1 MTRAVVVGPVAT
13 WSTADVYRGWCRGL
27 TEVGVEVVRMDLS
40 DRLRFLADAEVIED
54 GRSVK
59 SLSLAE
65 ATKLATFDL
74 LGFTYRYRPDVVI
87 VVHGANLYWPTL
99 AELRCPLV
107 LVMTESPYEDDG
119 QALMAQV
126 AEPDLILLNDPTHQ
140 AVFAQIAPTYYVP
153 HAYDPTVHH
162 PGSSTISADCCFV
175 GTGFPNRVEWMERVD
190 WTGIDLTLGGQ
201 WAGLAEGSPLRRFVR
216 HDDLAACVDN
226 DTTADIY
233 RGSATAFNV
242 YRYSIHG
249 EHSTGDGWAIGPRE
263 VELAACGTWF
273 ARQSRPEGDDLFPM
287 LPTFD
292 SPEELGD
299 LIRWALAHPTERHTA
314 ALKAQEAVSDRT
326 FASHAVRALT
336 RLGIDP

>member
-1 MTRAVVVGPVAT
+1 
-13 WSTADVYRGWCRGL
+13 
-27 TEVGVEVVRMDLS
+27 MDLS

-74 LGFTYRYRPDVVI
+74 LGFTYRYRPDVV
-87 VVHGANLYWPTL
+87 VVIHGANLYWPTL

-175 GTGFPNRVEWMERVD
+175 GTGFPSRRAFLESVEW
-190 WTGIDLTLGGQ
+190 GDLDVIL
-201 WAGLAEGSPLRRFVR
+201 AGLRLQGVDLVRVPLLNKSISITIPSPKTACNRR
-216 HDDLAACVDN
+216 L
-226 DTTADIY
+226 
-233 RGSATAFNV
+233 
-242 YRYSIHG
+242 
-249 EHSTGDGWAIGPRE
+249 
-263 VELAACGTWF
+263 
-273 ARQSRPEGDDLFPM
+273 
-287 LPTFD
+287 
-292 SPEELGD
+292 
-299 LIRWALAHPTERHTA
+299 
-314 ALKAQEAVSDRT
+314 
-326 FASHAVRALT
+326 
-336 RLGIDP
+336 